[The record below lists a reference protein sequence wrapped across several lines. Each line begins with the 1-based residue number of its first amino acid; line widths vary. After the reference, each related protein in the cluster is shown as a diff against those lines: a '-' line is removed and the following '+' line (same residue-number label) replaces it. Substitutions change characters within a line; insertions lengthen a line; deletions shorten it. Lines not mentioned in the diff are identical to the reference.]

1 MLVYHLIKGITVGE
15 IGPTY
20 GIQATDNGFLI
31 LKNVRIPRENMLSRF
46 AKVSLFSNFRNVTF
60 ASIQILRL
68 SLNGLNTWD
77 KIKKEK
83 GARPDKKKM

>member
-1 MLVYHLIKGITVGE
+1 MREPMYGDIDWYYVAMLTYVRMLITQIDTNIMLMYHLIKGITVGE

-46 AKVSLFSNFRNVTF
+46 AKVSKL
-60 ASIQILRL
+60 
-68 SLNGLNTWD
+68 
-77 KIKKEK
+77 K
-83 GARPDKKKM
+83 